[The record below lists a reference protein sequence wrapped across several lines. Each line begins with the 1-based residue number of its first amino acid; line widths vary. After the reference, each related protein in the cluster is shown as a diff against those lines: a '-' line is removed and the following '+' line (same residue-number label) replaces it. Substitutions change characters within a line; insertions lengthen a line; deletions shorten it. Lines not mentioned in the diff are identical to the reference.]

1 MKTKPIAHFTRNI
14 LEDSIFCTYS
24 VSRIMSVVTAC
35 ASDRI
40 SRQVLYSLA
49 ADPREDWD
57 KSNLRE
63 SLAAPLL
70 ALHGCSAAKKVL
82 RHNNPASYTD
92 YMNKRTR

>member
-49 ADPREDWD
+49 ADPREDWGQV
-57 KSNLRE
+57 KSARIPRGPTACFAWLLSCQE
-63 SLAAPLL
+63 STEA
-70 ALHGCSAAKKVL
+70 
-82 RHNNPASYTD
+82 
-92 YMNKRTR
+92 

>member
-1 MKTKPIAHFTRNI
+1 
-14 LEDSIFCTYS
+14 
-24 VSRIMSVVTAC
+24 MSVVTAC

-40 SRQVLYSLA
+40 TSQVLYSLA

-70 ALHGCSAAKKVL
+70 ALLCSAAKKVL